1 MKPYHD
7 RTTPR
12 EKLALI
18 LYRLPELPFK
28 WERRLLKL
36 IEKVEGNSPHWNH
49 TGKNCPCMEEKC

>member
-12 EKLALI
+12 ELVALFF
-18 LYRLPELPFK
+18 YRLPMLPFK

-36 IEKVEGNSPHWNH
+36 IERIEGDQPHWDH
-49 TGKNCPCMEEKC
+49 MGKECPCMEEK